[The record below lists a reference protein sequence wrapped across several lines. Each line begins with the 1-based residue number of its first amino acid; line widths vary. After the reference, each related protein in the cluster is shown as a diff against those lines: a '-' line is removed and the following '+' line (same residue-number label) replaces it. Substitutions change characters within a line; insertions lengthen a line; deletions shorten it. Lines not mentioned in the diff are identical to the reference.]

1 MFKVNHLFGGN
12 GSVPSI
18 GGVPSLSAA
27 LAAVSRAE
35 DALAAARSLAKAAA
49 RREGKGVRNLF
60 SEGKFVARASAE
72 KWVDQARAEGLKA
85 GVNFLADS
93 VERVRNPDP
102 ADPLYHLAVRLK
114 RDGMA
119 PLAAMER
126 WHEEMEKAG
135 FFSALGAGDYD
146 KAAEIWR
153 AHSPEVSGKAAQIV
167 AAGRKARM
175 SVDATEVPDPP
186 KGTVAAQIIQAGRRR
201 RNEV

>member
-1 MFKVNHLFGGN
+1 MIKLNHLFGSN

-18 GGVPSLSAA
+18 GGVPSLAAA
-27 LAAVSRAE
+27 LVAVARAE
-35 DALAAARSLAKAAA
+35 DALEAARRQAKAAA
-49 RREGKGVRNLF
+49 RREGRSVKNLF

-72 KWVDQARAEGLKA
+72 KWTDTAREEGLKA

-175 SVDATEVPDPP
+175 SVDATEVPEPE
-186 KGTVAAQIIQAGRRR
+186 KGSLAAAIIAAGKKR